1 MFPVLSSK
9 AQDSIRQISDAIHN
23 RIHVRIAPISI
34 VRLLTRTVLSWL
46 EPVRGSER
54 AAQRLAR
61 SVAIVIGIA
70 LSMQSTAIGEG
81 VIRPIQSLKEIAAYQ
96 LPIKQEA
103 CHNEIVHR
111 ESSWRAHVRNGSH
124 VGYYQGRTKYLINKP
139 DDVQFYWYWHY
150 VSNRYGVDDEVPDYC
165 SALNHLKRNGWQ

>member
-1 MFPVLSSK
+1 VFPVLSSK
-9 AQDSIRQISDAIHN
+9 AVDFTRQISDAFHN
-23 RIHVRIAPISI
+23 SINVRIVIIGI
-34 VRLLTRTVLSWL
+34 VRLLTRAVLSWL
-46 EPVRGSER
+46 EPFRGSER
-54 AAQRLAR
+54 AASRIAR

-70 LSMQSTAIGEG
+70 LSMQSTAVGVG
-81 VIRPIQSLKEIAAYQ
+81 VIPAIQSLKQLAAYQ

-124 VGYYQGRTKYLINKP
+124 VGYYQGRSNYLINKP

-150 VSNRYGVDDEVPDYC
+150 VANRYGVDDEVPNYC
-165 SALNHLKRNGWQ
+165 NALNHLKRKGWQ